1 MPSKNGFGNSRTPLA
16 KKAQYG
22 VDQKNP
28 ITMKS
33 PLLGVKVKPKEKTS
47 GSRNKVDGPVASGN
61 RVDIDMTQFND
72 KLRTK
77 DGKVLTKKEYAES
90 QLKL

>member
-33 PLLGVKVKPKEKTS
+33 PLKEMDLFGLKAR
-47 GSRNKVDGPVASGN
+47 RNRRWA
-61 RVDIDMTQFND
+61 
-72 KLRTK
+72 
-77 DGKVLTKKEYAES
+77 KEDAEERRQQS
-90 QLKL
+90 FVGGGRQ